1 VRLLLVLLAACE
13 TAPSDPSTAITP
25 VELASVRG
33 DALLHF
39 WATDCPPCR
48 EELPA
53 LLEVARRHHV
63 RVIAVSTD
71 RDAALVDRFFEGRV
85 PPEVTREEDRT
96 LERTLGVRTLPD
108 TYVVD
113 DGRAIRRI
121 AGAIDWKERATEAWV
136 EAAF

>member
-1 VRLLLVLLAACE
+1 MRLLLVLLAACE
-13 TAPSDPSTAITP
+13 TTPSDPSTPITP

-53 LLEVARRHHV
+53 LLAVARRHDV

-71 RDAALVDRFFEGRV
+71 RDAALVERFFDGRV
-85 PPEVTREEDRT
+85 PSEIIREEDRA
-96 LERTLGVRTLPD
+96 LERTLGVRSLPD
-108 TYVVD
+108 TYVVE
-113 DGRAIRRI
+113 DGRAVRRI
-121 AGAIDWKERATEAWV
+121 AGAIDWEERATEAWV
-136 EAAF
+136 EATF

>member
-1 VRLLLVLLAACE
+1 MRLLLVVLAACE

-25 VELASVRG
+25 VELANVRG

-39 WATDCPPCR
+39 WATDCAPCR

-53 LLEVARRHHV
+53 LLEVARAHDV

-71 RDAALVDRFFEGRV
+71 RDAALVERFFEGRV
-85 PPEVTREEDRT
+85 PPEVTREEDRA
-96 LERTLGVRTLPD
+96 LERVLGVRSLPD

-113 DGRAIRRI
+113 DGYAVRRI
-121 AGAIDWKERATEAWV
+121 AGAIDWRERPTEAWL
-136 EAAF
+136 EATF